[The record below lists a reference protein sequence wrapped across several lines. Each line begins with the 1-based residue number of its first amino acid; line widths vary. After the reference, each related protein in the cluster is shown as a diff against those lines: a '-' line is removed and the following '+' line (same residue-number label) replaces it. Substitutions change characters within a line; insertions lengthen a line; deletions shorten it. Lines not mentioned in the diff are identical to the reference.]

1 VCVQHFGLT
10 FKQEGQEKKMGTLQS
25 YWRALKPVT
34 LTVMCG
40 LFAVA
45 ARPANAAVTIAP
57 FGSAAF
63 QAAPTWQPTDFH
75 FFAGVIGDNSNN
87 FANFIQTQQ
96 TLFPAPGYGFDGTN
110 GIIPGTTPVAGPYTN
125 KMSLALAAHGIADQT
140 SFTLA
145 QYTLPFAVYLAWIDV
160 PTAAAPIG
168 SSPDFASGPIISNS
182 IAPIVFGGT
191 TDRNGV
197 LFDPNWTGQI
207 NPTTS
212 LGLANPGQGY
222 SHLPVFTA
230 ETFDFGSGPSA
241 DGSYVHHF
249 TQTDAQGNGWSI
261 TAPYTVVPEP
271 GVFAMILPA
280 SLMLLGRRRLELIPG
295 LRPTL

>member
-1 VCVQHFGLT
+1 
-10 FKQEGQEKKMGTLQS
+10 MGIFQT
-25 YWRALKPVT
+25 YWSALKPWTSTWV
-34 LTVMCG
+34 LLIV
-40 LFAVA
+40 AVA
-45 ARPANAAVTIAP
+45 VRPASAAVTATP

-75 FFAGVIGDNSNN
+75 FFAGTIGDNSNN
-87 FANFIQTQQ
+87 FANFLQTQQ

-140 SFTLA
+140 TFTLA
-145 QYTLPFAVYLAWIDV
+145 QYTIPFAVYLAGLTFPRPPPPPAPR
-160 PTAAAPIG
+160 PT
-168 SSPDFASGPIISNS
+168 FASGPIIPNS
-182 IAPIVFGGT
+182 IGPIVFGGT

-212 LGLANPGQGY
+212 LSLPNPGQGY

-230 ETFDFGSGPSA
+230 ETFDFGSAPTA
-241 DGSYVHHF
+241 DGSYLHHF
-249 TQTDAQGNGWSI
+249 TQTDAQGNGWNI
-261 TAPYTVVPEP
+261 T
-271 GVFAMILPA
+271 
-280 SLMLLGRRRLELIPG
+280 S
-295 LRPTL
+295 PTPSSPNPQRFR

>member
-1 VCVQHFGLT
+1 
-10 FKQEGQEKKMGTLQS
+10 MGTLQS
-25 YWRALKPVT
+25 YWSALKPWTQLSVFV
-34 LTVMCG
+34 L
-40 LFAVA
+40 VA
-45 ARPANAAVTIAP
+45 IAAHPATAAVTATP

-110 GIIPGTTPVAGPYTN
+110 GVIPGTTPVAGPYTN
-125 KMSLALAAHGIADQT
+125 KMQLALAAHGIADQT
-140 SFTLA
+140 TFTLA
-145 QYTLPFAVYLAWIDV
+145 QYTIPFGVYLAWVDV

-168 SSPDFASGPIISNS
+168 SSPDFASGPIILNS

-230 ETFDFGSGPSA
+230 ETFDFGSAPSA

-249 TQTDAQGNGWSI
+249 TQTDTQGNGWNI

-271 GVFAMILPA
+271 GTFLMTLSA
-280 SLMLLGRRRLELIPG
+280 SLLLLRRRHLKLI
-295 LRPTL
+295 